1 MLRPGHRLGPG
12 QRGQRLVP
20 VPRGRR
26 RPGTPGI
33 PAAAPASRTGHQA
46 GPHTPPAGP
55 APQDK
60 ADVASSH
67 TPERVTPLL
76 PGVPQIPPR
85 VNKLPL
91 GVNPIRPKM
100 RGLFACWRNACID
113 AIKAD
118 PEEKLCI
125 LARLYLGISSLPPF
139 LGRNR
144 RLAQLVTD
152 QAAGELLGKS
162 IVVVGESDLDSVRVI
177 QNAGI

>member
-12 QRGQRLVP
+12 RAVSVLFRSRGA
-20 VPRGRR
+20 RR
-26 RPGTPGI
+26 RPGTPE
-33 PAAAPASRTGHQA
+33 PRRCASEPNRSSNRAAYPSSGARRRRTRPTSRRHALLSASRHYS
-46 GPHTPPAGP
+46 PAYRR
-55 APQDK
+55 
-60 ADVASSH
+60 S
-67 TPERVTPLL
+67 R
-76 PGVPQIPPR
+76 PG

-113 AIKAD
+113 VIKAD

-152 QAAGELLGKS
+152 QAARELLGKS
-162 IVVVGESDLDSVRVI
+162 IVIVGESDLQR
-177 QNAGI
+177 